1 MTQLV
6 LYTSE
11 DGQAQVQLRADRG
24 TVWLTQLEMAELF
37 NASKQNISL
46 HLKNLFQ
53 DGELREE
60 SVVKESL
67 TTAADGKAYPTNLY
81 NLDAIL
87 AVGYRVRSPRGV
99 QFRRWAST
107 VLTEYLRKVSGVNYL
122 GRSLTTILAAF
133 EAKVAGILANRRLAD
148 AGQVHHFT
156 PGQVR
161 YDTPQSRREPGR
173 RRGEGRPIGAQR
185 AAH

>member
-1 MTQLV
+1 MTDHLDKAKRSWNMTQLI

-46 HLKNLFQ
+46 HLKNIFE
-53 DGELREE
+53 DGELAHAAT
-60 SVVKESL
+60 VKESL
-67 TTAADGKAYPTNLY
+67 TVQTEGGREVRRSVTLY

-99 QFRRWAST
+99 H
-107 VLTEYLRKVSGVNYL
+107 VLN
-122 GRSLTTILAAF
+122 
-133 EAKVAGILANRRLAD
+133 
-148 AGQVHHFT
+148 
-156 PGQVR
+156 
-161 YDTPQSRREPGR
+161 
-173 RRGEGRPIGAQR
+173 
-185 AAH
+185 